1 MCINY
6 IFTKKQTCMK
16 YILTFILLLLS
27 NFYGLTTF
35 PIMLLLI
42 LMLIYCKQCILSPPK
57 YAKKIFYFTL
67 FVAIS
72 SIPAY
77 LFRGQPIL
85 ASLRASTGYFLIFI
99 FFLFLKLKIN
109 KQTTEKTIIIF
120 GTLTSTIYIIQFILL
135 QKGIVFLQVQENAIE
150 LATDARFRIACSASI
165 FLAYFCALNKYLI
178 YKNKKYL
185 IILFITF
192 LPIIIQAFR
201 AQIAALIVFTIIM
214 IYIFWKKGLFKI
226 NKIIFIL
233 VPSVFLLLQIP
244 IVNEKLEYM
253 IDKQTNSTQTFANDD
268 YVRWRTL
275 SFFSSEYQKSPVE
288 YIVGSGIP
296 YQGSFKK
303 ESENLTAEGLFYQD
317 IGLIGAAFIIGPI
330 SIICLV
336 CLFLTPTFII
346 KNSNLE
352 NLYICIYFIFMLSIS
367 FTNAEVFR
375 SGNFLIHAIAFYV
388 SYLCYKEKKYYNYY
402 ARKRITTV

>member
-1 MCINY
+1 
-6 IFTKKQTCMK
+6 MK
-16 YILTFILLLLS
+16 YILILILLIFS

-214 IYIFWKKGLFKI
+214 IYVFWKKGLFKI
-226 NKIIFIL
+226 NRIVFLLI
-233 VPSVFLLLQIP
+233 PSIYLLLQIP
-244 IVNEKLEYM
+244 IVKEKLEYM
-253 IDKQTNSTQTFANDD
+253 MDKQTNSTQTFADDD
-268 YVRWRTL
+268 YIRWKAL
-275 SFFSSEYQKSPVE
+275 NFFSSEYLKSPVE
-288 YIVGSGIP
+288 YIAGSGIP
-296 YQGSFKK
+296 HQGTFKK
-303 ESENLTAEGLFYQD
+303 EMENIITEGLFYQD

-330 SIICLV
+330 SI
-336 CLFLTPTFII
+336 LFLIYLFLKPLSFI
-346 KNSNLE
+346 KSNNIQ
-352 NLYICIYFIFMLSIS
+352 NLYICIYFLFMLSIS
-367 FTNAEVFR
+367 FTNAEILR
-375 SGNFLIHAIAFYV
+375 DGNFLIHAIAFYI
-388 SYLCYKEKKYYNYY
+388 SYLCYKEKKYYNQTY
-402 ARKRITTV
+402 AKNKTTSI